1 MFAWLA
7 LLALLVGEIIALR
20 WWLNRE
26 YYPVLFN
33 GWAVTLYA
41 LAFTATASL
50 VWVVSLLFEP
60 GGHGGMLTLMILG
73 ILAVAICVAFTFFFR
88 WVARQD
94 LPDPPQ

>member
-41 LAFTATASL
+41 VAFAADALL
-50 VWVVSLLFEP
+50 VWLVSFMFEP
-60 GGHGGMLTLMILG
+60 GGHSGMLTLMVLG
-73 ILAVAICVAFTFFFR
+73 IVAVVICMAFTLFFR

-94 LPDPPQ
+94 LPEPPN

>member
-1 MFAWLA
+1 MLAWLA

-41 LAFTATASL
+41 AAFAADTLL
-50 VWVVSLLFEP
+50 VWLASFLFEP
-60 GGHGGMLTLMILG
+60 GGHNGIFTLVILG
-73 ILAVAICVAFTFFFR
+73 VVAVIVLSVFTLFFR
-88 WVARQD
+88 WIVSQD
-94 LPDPPQ
+94 LPEPPK